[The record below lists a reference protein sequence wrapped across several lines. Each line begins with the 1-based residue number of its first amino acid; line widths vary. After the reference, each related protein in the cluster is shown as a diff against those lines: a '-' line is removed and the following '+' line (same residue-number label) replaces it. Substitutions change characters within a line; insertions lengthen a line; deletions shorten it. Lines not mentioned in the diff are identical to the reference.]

1 MILCGCSY
9 LTLLAQSNSIVNAIK
24 EGSSRTM
31 HSVVIKSMIQRTLVL
46 LVLGVCCPKFCPSAR
61 CFTSVTAFQVP
72 STNHDTKPANPIR
85 LLDRPVA
92 CSSRRDVFSQWI
104 QTSISAATCAAAVLI
119 PTAASAK
126 PDCYT
131 DCLKNC
137 KSIAPNNMDYCQNSC
152 IEYCQQPDREDG
164 LSGSV
169 SAVKG
174 ETGILG
180 GSFGQGTVP
189 KGEDKPPSLIRVPGL
204 DFSSEAGRKLIG
216 Y

>member
-1 MILCGCSY
+1 
-9 LTLLAQSNSIVNAIK
+9 
-24 EGSSRTM
+24 M
-31 HSVVIKSMIQRTLVL
+31 HNFVIKSILQRAIVL

-61 CFTSVTAFQVP
+61 CLTSVTAFHVP
-72 STNHDTKPANPIR
+72 STNHDTKTANPIR
-85 LLDRPVA
+85 LMDQPA
-92 CSSRRDVFSQWI
+92 AASCSSRRDVFSQWI
-104 QTSISAATCAAAVLI
+104 RTSISAATCAAVLV
-119 PTAASAK
+119 PAPASAK

-137 KSIAPNNMDYCQNSC
+137 KTIAPNNMDYCQNSC

-180 GSFGQGTVP
+180 GTFGQGTVP
-189 KGEDKPPSLIRVPGL
+189 KGEDKPPSLVRLPGL
-204 DFSSEAGRKLIG
+204 DFSSDAGRKLIG